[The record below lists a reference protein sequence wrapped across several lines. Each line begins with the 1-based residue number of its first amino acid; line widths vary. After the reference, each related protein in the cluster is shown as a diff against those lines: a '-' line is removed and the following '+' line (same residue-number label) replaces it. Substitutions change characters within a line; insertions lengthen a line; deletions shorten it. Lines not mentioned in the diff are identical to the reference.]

1 MNIKRKLSFAIITLG
16 ITVSAVGCSLA
27 PTAPIASSPT
37 ASVSATPDATVATK
51 SSDSQISAAVRTK
64 VDTPAVAESAGTTVT
79 PTPVNNSPAAVQEA
93 PPATPANAAPEE
105 APPVAQAPV
114 AAAPVQAA
122 PPAAPAPV
130 VETPVVEAAPAV
142 SREVYVGLAGGQHE
156 VDLQQGPVLYQ
167 LGGGFPPYVAEHDIA
182 GGWDRF
188 GTLSAGMTVR
198 MSGLVTGTYTVGQI
212 INVPKHSTTNEFH
225 KFSVMPKVMLQTC
238 VPGTNRMII
247 VGLY

>member
-1 MNIKRKLSFAIITLG
+1 MNIKRKLSFAIITFG
-16 ITVSAVGCSLA
+16 IAVSAAGCSLA
-27 PTAPIASSPT
+27 PTTPVASSPT
-37 ASVSATPDATVATK
+37 VSVSTPDATVATK
-51 SSDSQISAAVRTK
+51 SSDSQISAAVTTK
-64 VDTPAVAESAGTTVT
+64 VDTPATPASAGTTVT

-93 PPATPANAAPEE
+93 PPATPAKAAPEE
-105 APPVAQAPV
+105 ASPVAQAPV
-114 AAAPVQAA
+114 AAAPAQAA
-122 PPAAPAPV
+122 PAAPVPV

-182 GGWDRF
+182 GGWARF
-188 GTLSAGMTVR
+188 GTLTVGMTVR
-198 MSGLVTGTYTVGQI
+198 MSGLVTGIYTVGQI
-212 INVPKHSTTNEFH
+212 INVPKGATTNEFR
-225 KFSVMPKVMLQTC
+225 KFNVMPKVMLQTC